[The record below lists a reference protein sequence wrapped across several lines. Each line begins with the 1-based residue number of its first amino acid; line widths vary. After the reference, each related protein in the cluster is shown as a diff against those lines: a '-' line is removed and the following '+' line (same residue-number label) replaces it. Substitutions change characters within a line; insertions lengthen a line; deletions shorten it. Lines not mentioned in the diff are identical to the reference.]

1 MNQHYPLV
9 SERAGHRC
17 EYCRAPEVI
26 FNFPFE
32 VEHIIPIAQNGADDV
47 TNLALACR
55 CCNLWKADHLTGV
68 DEPAQGAVRLYDPR
82 RDVWDEH
89 FSLDAST
96 ATIQGLTATGRAT
109 VNLLKMN
116 GTPQVMARRQ
126 WLRLGLY
133 L

>member
-17 EYCRAPEVI
+17 EYCHAPEVI

-32 VEHIIPIAQNGADDV
+32 VEHIVPIVQNGADDV

-68 DEPAQGAVRLYDPR
+68 DEPSHGAVRHLR
-82 RDVWDEH
+82 SKTTSV
-89 FSLDAST
+89 
-96 ATIQGLTATGRAT
+96 GRT
-109 VNLLKMN
+109 LLV
-116 GTPQVMARRQ
+116 GRGHGDYSRIDGH
-126 WLRLGLY
+126 R
-133 L
+133 